1 MQGFGCWVHLYSKL
15 CSGYCIKFL
24 KLYMNGL
31 AQGVSKGVVVEKLLL
46 MMEREHGSL
55 PDLVLCVGDDRSDED
70 MFESIESL
78 MNDAPS
84 AEVFACTVGQKPS
97 KAKYYLDDT
106 VEVIKMLQGLASAS
120 DPSTAPSLPHFADIA
135 SLHI

>member
-1 MQGFGCWVHLYSKL
+1 MP
-15 CSGYCIKFL
+15 
-24 KLYMNGL
+24 GL

-46 MMEREHGSL
+46 MMERALL
-55 PDLVLCVGDDRSDED
+55 PDLVLCVGDDWSDED
-70 MFESIESL
+70 MFENIESL

-84 AEVFACTVGQKPS
+84 AEVFACIVGQKPS
-97 KAKYYLDDT
+97 KAKYYLDDI

-120 DPSTAPSLPHFADIA
+120 DPSTAPSLPHFAYIA

>member
-1 MQGFGCWVHLYSKL
+1 MR
-15 CSGYCIKFL
+15 
-24 KLYMNGL
+24 GL

-70 MFESIESL
+70 MLESIESL
-78 MNDAPS
+78 MNEAPN
-84 AEVFACTVGQKPS
+84 AGVFACTIRQKPS

-106 VEVIKMLQGLASAS
+106 VEVIKMLQGLPSAF
-120 DPSTAPSLPHFADIA
+120 DPSIAPCLPHFTDIA
-135 SLHI
+135 SLHIWVPNSLSYNILDFHQHHK

>member
-1 MQGFGCWVHLYSKL
+1 MFIVW
-15 CSGYCIKFL
+15 
-24 KLYMNGL
+24 
-31 AQGVSKGVVVEKLLL
+31 QGVSKGVVVEKLLL
-46 MMEREHGSL
+46 MMEIERGSL
-55 PDLVLCVGDDRSDED
+55 PDFVLCVGDDRSDED
-70 MFESIESL
+70 MFESIELL

-106 VEVIKMLQGLASAS
+106 VEVTKMLQGLASAS
-120 DPSTAPSLPHFADIA
+120 DPSTAISFSQFPDLA

>member
-1 MQGFGCWVHLYSKL
+1 MRLIDYWFESLS
-15 CSGYCIKFL
+15 SGSDL
-24 KLYMNGL
+24 NVLDW
-31 AQGVSKGVVVEKLLL
+31 QGVSKGVVVEKLLL

-70 MFESIESL
+70 MFESIELL

-120 DPSTAPSLPHFADIA
+120 DPSTAPPFPHFIDIS